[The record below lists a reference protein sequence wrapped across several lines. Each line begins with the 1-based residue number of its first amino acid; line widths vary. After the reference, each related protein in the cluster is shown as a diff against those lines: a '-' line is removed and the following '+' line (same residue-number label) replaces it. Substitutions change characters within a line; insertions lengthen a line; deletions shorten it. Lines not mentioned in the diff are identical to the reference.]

1 MWSQRG
7 SSAGHAQHLVVAAGL
22 VGHLEHRHGARLDD
36 AAGEHRLGQQ
46 DQRVQRVAVL
56 AEGVLEEPVV
66 GRIAHGG
73 VEVAVQL
80 HPAGLVVHLVLV
92 ARTLGDLDDD
102 VELHRRASL
111 PCTPVVGTAS
121 P

>member
-7 SSAGHAQHLVVAAGL
+7 SPAGHAQHLVVAAGL
-22 VGHLEHRHGARLDD
+22 VGHLEHRDRARLDD

-46 DQRVQRVAVL
+46 NQRIERVAVL
-56 AEGVLEEPVV
+56 AERVLEEAVV
-66 GRIAHGG
+66 GRVGHGR

-80 HPAGLVVHLVLV
+80 HPAGVVVHLVLV
-92 ARTLGDLDDD
+92 ARTLGDLDDY